1 MEREGWELLRI
12 SAQRLLA
19 GIKGLAP
26 DERGVEVDPRE
37 LAVMLDSAREDVCAL
52 KGRALGLI
60 DAVIAARAE
69 RDAAMHALSAL
80 TDEDPLTAV
89 VSKLIK

>member
-19 GIKGLAP
+19 GIKGVEP
-26 DERGVEVDPRE
+26 EERGVEVDPRE

-52 KGRALGLI
+52 KGRG
-60 DAVIAARAE
+60 
-69 RDAAMHALSAL
+69 
-80 TDEDPLTAV
+80 
-89 VSKLIK
+89 